1 MKKELIKKLN
11 GLKKK
16 IDIMPNNYQR
26 SIYIMNYFHI
36 LAYLRDTKQMNNYE
50 LKKYNMDSDTTKMFN
65 IIQKNLNNFVN
76 QLERCNNKL
85 IEIDFELKNV
95 YDNNNWH
102 KLVNFDSINK
112 DYGKK
117 IVSNFFKLL
126 NDDVFIL
133 YNEMKNSNISY
144 SSLHETNLEGT
155 CYEILESK
163 YSYIN
168 LDNSSFNLSSLS
180 TLVHEVGHA
189 YHNYLLRNHPK
200 LTYYTIVDETMSSLF
215 EKLFF
220 KYLEKNYSNCFNVN
234 ALWYEYYSLSYYQLA
249 NLLLTSVL
257 LQDKKVIEINSNLRC
272 KTCYS
277 VDEVI
282 ELAEDLEC
290 VVDDNPNLNIRD
302 YIYLIGDLI
311 SDYFLKI
318 MDNDFNEGFKTFC
331 NFMQEAN
338 YYAISEI
345 LDKYCSDLT
354 YTKQNIERVIE
365 IDKSYQKKK

>member
-1 MKKELIKKLN
+1 
-11 GLKKK
+11 
-16 IDIMPNNYQR
+16 
-26 SIYIMNYFHI
+26 
-36 LAYLRDTKQMNNYE
+36 MNNYE

-133 YNEMKNSNISY
+133 YNEMKNSNVVILFANITLVKELNDSNNELTSEVIP
-144 SSLHETNLEGT
+144 SSIKILWIFDSFELHPLLLVASPLPYNVKFL
-155 CYEILESK
+155 YPSES
-163 YSYIN
+163 SYIN

-257 LQDKKVIEINSNLRC
+257 LQDKKEI
-272 KTCYS
+272 
-277 VDEVI
+277 
-282 ELAEDLEC
+282 A
-290 VVDDNPNLNIRD
+290 
-302 YIYLIGDLI
+302 IGTWPK
-311 SDYFLKI
+311 F
-318 MDNDFNEGFKTFC
+318 
-331 NFMQEAN
+331 Q
-338 YYAISEI
+338 
-345 LDKYCSDLT
+345 
-354 YTKQNIERVIE
+354 
-365 IDKSYQKKK
+365 